1 MAIEN
6 EKLMHECFPKHL
18 CMGTSRT
25 KEKIDTEEED
35 NDTEEEGKQKSK
47 YGKKQ
52 SRYKITMSQLPSY
65 SSGLTSPGD
74 RYAPKQWM
82 NPQTNQYL

>member
-6 EKLMHECFPKHL
+6 EKLMQECFPKHL

-25 KEKIDTEEED
+25 KED

-52 SRYKITMSQLPSY
+52 SRYEITMSQLPSY

-74 RYAPKQWM
+74 RYAQKVDES
-82 NPQTNQYL
+82 TN